1 MWRASAESS
10 ATTFNREVCVKHRS
24 AHTDRNWRALTPL
37 LGAAV
42 LAGAVLAGTPGAAPA
57 KPTSS
62 CVACHT
68 DVARIQEEAKGLPV
82 PTGSAL
88 QAGKG

>member
-1 MWRASAESS
+1 
-10 ATTFNREVCVKHRS
+10 
-24 AHTDRNWRALTPL
+24 

-42 LAGAVLAGTPGAAPA
+42 LTGTLAAGAAPAGAAPA
-57 KPTSS
+57 KPVSS

-68 DVARIQEEAKGLPV
+68 DVEKLKAEAALV
-82 PTGSAL
+82 PAPPSSAL

>member
-1 MWRASAESS
+1 MRQ
-10 ATTFNREVCVKHRS
+10 RLGS
-24 AHTDRNWRALTPL
+24 AHSHVRLLRRL
-37 LGAAV
+37 LGATV
-42 LAGAVLAGTPGAAPA
+42 LAAAAFSVTAVAADAPA

-68 DVARIQEEAKGLPV
+68 DSAKLQEEAKGLPV
-82 PTGSAL
+82 PAASAL

>member
-1 MWRASAESS
+1 VRQRSG
-10 ATTFNREVCVKHRS
+10 S
-24 AHTDRNWRALTPL
+24 AHSHYRLLRRL

-42 LAGAVLAGTPGAAPA
+42 LLAGAAFSTNAFAADAA
-57 KPTSS
+57 KKPVSS

-68 DVARIQEEAKGLPV
+68 DVARIQEEAKGIPV

>member
-1 MWRASAESS
+1 VRQRSGFANSH
-10 ATTFNREVCVKHRS
+10 HRLL
-24 AHTDRNWRALTPL
+24 RCL
-37 LGAAV
+37 LGATV
-42 LAGAVLAGTPGAAPA
+42 LAGAVLPVNALTAAAAA

-68 DVARIQEEAKGLPV
+68 DVERIKEEAKGIPV
-82 PTGSAL
+82 PAASAL

>member
-1 MWRASAESS
+1 M
-10 ATTFNREVCVKHRS
+10 HRRHVS
-24 AHTDRNWRALTPL
+24 PVTNI
-37 LGAAV
+37 
-42 LAGAVLAGTPGAAPA
+42 AGALIAGLVLVCAANA
-57 KPTSS
+57 ADKPKPVSS

-68 DVARIQEEAKGLPV
+68 DVEKIKEEAKGIPV

>member
-1 MWRASAESS
+1 M
-10 ATTFNREVCVKHRS
+10 HRS
-24 AHTDRNWRALTPL
+24 AHTNTNQHFLAPL

-42 LAGAVLAGTPGAAPA
+42 LAVLAGTALAAGTPGGAPT

-68 DVARIQEEAKGLPV
+68 DVARIQEEAKGIPV

>member
-1 MWRASAESS
+1 MRQHSGRTHFHCRLLRRLLA
-10 ATTFNREVCVKHRS
+10 AT
-24 AHTDRNWRALTPL
+24 L
-37 LGAAV
+37 
-42 LAGAVLAGTPGAAPA
+42 LAGGVVSVNALAADVPT

-68 DVARIQEEAKGLPV
+68 DSAKLQEEAKGLPV
-82 PTGSAL
+82 PAASAL